1 MALIN
6 GLTKEQILSNIQRE
20 TESSLWGEEV
30 KFKPYLLKQTF
41 GDGEQLIYFSTL
53 DDRPYFWYVLVD
65 SHIDVD
71 DLDEEELYQAIEE
84 ECGGFDRD
92 YAITHVCHNAC
103 IECDHCK
110 DYEDS
115 EYPAISNDSSPH
127 WGFMCNFR
135 TGEYDYDESM
145 F

>member
-20 TESSLWGEEV
+20 TEASLWGEDV

-65 SHIDVD
+65 SHIDIDVD
-71 DLDEEELYQAIEE
+71 DLDEEEIYQAIEE
-84 ECGGFDRD
+84 ECGSYD
-92 YAITHVCHNAC
+92 
-103 IECDHCK
+103 
-110 DYEDS
+110 DYEDDHYS
-115 EYPAISNDSSPH
+115 SISSDSSPH